1 MKYDK
6 ERFYTLAFSGMRS
19 GELCALQKNDLDFKE
34 NTINIEKTI
43 YNEKNN
49 MRGYELTTPK
59 TDGSIRLISMEQS
72 VMDMLRKVVQENDKH
87 KMQYRT
93 LMEDYH
99 DKDFVFA
106 RANGYPFV
114 TKTILTRMNRLMRKT
129 NIKKYAIPHIFRH
142 THISMLSKAGV
153 DIATIMKR
161 VGHEDIDTTMRIYT
175 HVTDKMKKDAT
186 EKISNLYG
194 NILKKS
200 TF

>member
-1 MKYDK
+1 
-6 ERFYTLAFSGMRS
+6 
-19 GELCALQKNDLDFKE
+19 
-34 NTINIEKTI
+34 
-43 YNEKNN
+43 

-93 LMEDYH
+93 LIEDYH
-99 DKDFVFA
+99 DKGFVFA
-106 RANGYPFV
+106 RANGFPIV

-129 NIKKYAIPHIFRH
+129 SIKKYATPHIFRH
-142 THISMLSKAGV
+142 THISMLAEAGV

-161 VGHEDIDTTMRIYT
+161 VGHEDIDTTMQIYT

-194 NILKKS
+194 NILGKT
-200 TF
+200 TFLKNVRFL